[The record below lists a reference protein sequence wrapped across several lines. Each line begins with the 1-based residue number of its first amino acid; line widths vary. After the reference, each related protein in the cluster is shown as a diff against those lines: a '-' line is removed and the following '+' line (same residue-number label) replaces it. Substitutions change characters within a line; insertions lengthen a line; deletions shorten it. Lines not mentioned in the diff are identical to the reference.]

1 MPDESPKYPK
11 RTYLIPVV
19 NFTRYFT
26 RDLEVLVDLMTATRW
41 YGVIIVKHYSPPKGS
56 TFNADPLMVKFDR
69 LKQEDGFLHVGVVKP
84 TRTGRPFVGV
94 PELEALACMHSRTA
108 PIALRRQLM
117 IRIAT
122 GTGHRHRD
130 RRAHLHSYSRL
141 NWQPNPP
148 EIRFMDSERAK
159 DNIAWQEDRASK
171 MRELRRAGLALNS
184 ARHDVTWN
192 REEMIEHQEKMQKA
206 QANSEERLVTLVQAR
221 GAYAR
226 FTATEPLPG
235 KGDG

>member
-26 RDLEVLVDLMTATRW
+26 RDLEVLVDMMTATRW

-117 IRIAT
+117 SNRTRPRFGSWTPSGPKTTLRGRRT
-122 GTGHRHRD
+122 GP
-130 RRAHLHSYSRL
+130 RRCES
-141 NWQPNPP
+141 
-148 EIRFMDSERAK
+148 FG
-159 DNIAWQEDRASK
+159 
-171 MRELRRAGLALNS
+171 GL
-184 ARHDVTWN
+184 D
-192 REEMIEHQEKMQKA
+192 
-206 QANSEERLVTLVQAR
+206 
-221 GAYAR
+221 
-226 FTATEPLPG
+226 LP
-235 KGDG
+235 